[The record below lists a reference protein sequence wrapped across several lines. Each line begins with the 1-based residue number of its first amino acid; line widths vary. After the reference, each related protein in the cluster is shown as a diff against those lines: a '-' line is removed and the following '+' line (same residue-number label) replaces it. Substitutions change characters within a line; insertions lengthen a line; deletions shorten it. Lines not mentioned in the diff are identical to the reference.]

1 MDVRKMRN
9 EKLGA
14 RVVAALESRN
24 MEAYYVETKE
34 EAVKKALEL
43 IPKGS
48 SINMGGA
55 TSVKECGLY
64 DAISNGEYEFY
75 DRDKVKTPKCQS
87 CGCVCLWTKAC
98 SADRGYE

>member
-14 RVVAALESRN
+14 RVVEALNSRN

-43 IPKGS
+43 IPKQQYQHGRCNFCKGVWS
-48 SINMGGA
+48 LR
-55 TSVKECGLY
+55 CR
-64 DAISNGEYEFY
+64 FQ
-75 DRDKVKTPKCQS
+75 R
-87 CGCVCLWTKAC
+87 
-98 SADRGYE
+98 